1 MADQVV
7 VDRLVLSHLLCFVIT
22 KFGKLDMKS
31 IKRMTADFYTQEE
44 VTVAKKLLLDNVEQ
58 MKLDKPLSRFPGR
71 QGTKKTEREIDDI
84 MDILTE
90 LDECMLFNKLPC
102 YVTNNSEKLP
112 ITNVMSGDLQY
123 LLTKIDKMEA
133 ILAGLQAMVCTMSST
148 IRAPASGAT
157 NVHNICTE
165 PVYNQQPTSQAH
177 VLRRLPVQCWPPRT
191 L

>member
-7 VDRLVLSHLLCFVIT
+7 VDRLVLSPLLCFVIT

-177 VLRRLPVQCWPPRT
+177 VLRWLPVQCWPPRT